1 MKVLLVILSAGVLVL
16 SSCATAGNSV
26 YQSRAPE
33 TRGERA
39 ISSNIELVS
48 EVDLDASML
57 GVFYSRETYKS
68 GDAQMLLFTQR
79 GKGGFGSKAQG
90 TVKDYDL
97 SETAS
102 LSVDQGRKF
111 LTAIEQFI
119 AMDPKSLSPS
129 KMFNFELYSG
139 TLDMT
144 EGNDKYRP
152 FRDLTFIVICSVTND
167 GKSFKTV
174 FPITVTN
181 LYGNR
186 MTSYKT
192 FDLTT
197 TQVQSFHDAL
207 TAALAKSTP
216 VTAPASSDQPHT

>member
-1 MKVLLVILSAGVLVL
+1 MKRVLVILSAGVFVL
-16 SSCATAGNSV
+16 SSCMSTGTSV

-57 GVFYSRETYKS
+57 GVFYSRETYKN
-68 GDAQMLLFTQR
+68 GDAQTLLFTQR
-79 GKGGFGSKAQG
+79 GKGGFGSKAEG
-90 TVKDYDL
+90 SIKDYDL

-102 LSVDQGRKF
+102 LSVEQARKF
-111 LTAIEQFI
+111 LSAIEQFI
-119 AMDPKSLSPS
+119 AMDPKSLAPS

-144 EGNDKYRP
+144 EGNEKYRP
-152 FRDLTFIVICSVTND
+152 FKDLTFIVICSVTNA
-167 GKSFKTV
+167 GKTFKTV

-197 TQVQSFHDAL
+197 EQVQKFHDAL

>member
-1 MKVLLVILSAGVLVL
+1 MKVFLVILTAGVLVL
-16 SSCATAGNSV
+16 SSCASTGNSV

-33 TRGERA
+33 IRGERA

-68 GDAQMLLFTQR
+68 GDAQMVLFTQR
-79 GKGGFGSKAQG
+79 GKGGFGAKAQG
-90 TVKDYDL
+90 TIKDYDL

-102 LSVDQGRKF
+102 LSVEEGRKF

-119 AMDPKSLSPS
+119 AMDPKSLAAS

-144 EGNDKYRP
+144 EGTDKYRP
-152 FRDLTFIVICSVTND
+152 FKDLTFIVICSVTNA

-186 MTSYKT
+186 MTTYRT

-197 TQVQSFHDAL
+197 AQVQSFRDAL
-207 TAALAKSTP
+207 SGALAKSTP
-216 VTAPASSDQPHT
+216 VVAPASADPHA

>member
-1 MKVLLVILSAGVLVL
+1 MKVFLAILSAGVLVL
-16 SSCATAGNSV
+16 SSCMSTGNSV

-33 TRGERA
+33 IRGERA

-48 EVDLDASML
+48 EVDLDTSVL

-79 GKGGFGSKAQG
+79 GKGGFGAKAQG
-90 TVKDYDL
+90 TMKDYDL

-102 LSVDQGRKF
+102 LSVDEGRKF

-119 AMDPKSLSPS
+119 AMDPKSLAPS

-139 TLDMT
+139 TLDMSAGT
-144 EGNDKYRP
+144 DKYRP
-152 FRDLTFIVICSVTND
+152 FKDLTFIVICSVTND

-174 FPITVTN
+174 FPISVTN

-186 MTSYKT
+186 SIQYRT

-197 TQVQSFHDAL
+197 AQVQSFHDAI
-207 TAALAKSTP
+207 TAALARATP
-216 VTAPASSDQPHT
+216 DTSPAPSDSHT

>member
-1 MKVLLVILSAGVLVL
+1 MKVILVILSAGVLVL
-16 SSCATAGNSV
+16 SSCMSTGNSV

-33 TRGERA
+33 IRGERA

-48 EVDLDASML
+48 EVDLDTSVL

-79 GKGGFGSKAQG
+79 GKGGFGAKAQG
-90 TVKDYDL
+90 TIKDYDL
-97 SETAS
+97 SETSS
-102 LSVDQGRKF
+102 LSVDEGKKF

-119 AMDPKSLSPS
+119 AMDPKSLSSS

-139 TLDMT
+139 TLDMSVGT
-144 EGNDKYRP
+144 DKYRP
-152 FRDLTFIVICSVTND
+152 FQDLTFIVICSVTNA

-174 FPITVTN
+174 FPITETN

-186 MTSYKT
+186 TTSYRT

-197 TQVQSFHDAL
+197 AQVQSFHDAL
-207 TAALAKSTP
+207 TAALAKSPP
-216 VTAPASSDQPHT
+216 VTAPASSDSHT